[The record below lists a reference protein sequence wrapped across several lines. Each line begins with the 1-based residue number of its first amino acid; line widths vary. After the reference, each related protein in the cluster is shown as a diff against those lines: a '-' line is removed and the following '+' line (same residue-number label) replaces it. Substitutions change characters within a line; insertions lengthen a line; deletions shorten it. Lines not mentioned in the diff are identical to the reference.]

1 MKELNKL
8 FGPDIETWDDDEQD
22 RLEHLEEY
30 VELDDLCA
38 GIGGD
43 ADYSF

>member
-1 MKELNKL
+1 MKDFNKL

-30 VELDDLCA
+30 VETTGFCA
-38 GIGGD
+38 GISGD
-43 ADYSF
+43 ANFTL